1 MAQKKRDATDR
12 DRRNRSPPRNK
23 NYDPCEQWEKK
34 QVHKA
39 NGRQYIFR
47 SDDSESEGEDYDM
60 EASHGEIEE
69 EEFRSTMLAER
80 EDEEQK

>member
-1 MAQKKRDATDR
+1 
-12 DRRNRSPPRNK
+12 
-23 NYDPCEQWEKK
+23 
-34 QVHKA
+34 
-39 NGRQYIFR
+39 
-47 SDDSESEGEDYDM
+47 M